1 LVDGT
6 ALWFD
11 ARGYEVVRVDEC
23 DDGELVITVQSTA
36 TTVGCPSCG
45 VRARAKDRR
54 LVSLRGAPHGS
65 RPVRVVWHKRVW
77 SCPDADCAM
86 RTWTERDDELAAPRR
101 VLTTSAARWAC
112 EQLCSPQQSTAGVAR
127 TLGVSWSTAWSAVLE
142 HGQPQIDDPQRI
154 PEVVEMAGFDETVMQ
169 PASRGRRRRF
179 ITAVVDVTTSQILDV
194 FEGRNAQ
201 DLRAW
206 LIRQP
211 WEWRAQIRVVSVDP
225 HEGYRNALTVGATLA
240 DDVTLVVDPFH
251 IVRLANMALTRC
263 RQRVQQ
269 QLLGHR
275 GRTTDPLYGLRKLLL
290 LGAERVDERGWQR
303 IHAALAAGDPDDE
316 VRDCWV
322 AKEYVRD
329 IYLTDDPVHAEAA
342 LDRAIAWCDDH
353 ESPRELRR
361 LAKTLKRWR
370 AAILAHHDTG
380 ASNGRVEAANLT
392 IKQVKRAGRGYRNL
406 RNYRLRILLAAGR
419 PRDTQRV
426 TSLRARPRSVA

>member
-1 LVDGT
+1 MVDGT

-11 ARGYEVVRVDEC
+11 ARGYEVLGVDER
-23 DDGELVITVQSTA
+23 DDGELVITVQSIKSL
-36 TTVGCPSCG
+36 VGCPTCG

-54 LVSLRGAPHGS
+54 PVTLRGAPHGS

-77 SCPDADCAM
+77 SCPDRDCAM

-101 VLTTSAARWAC
+101 VLTTAAARWIC
-112 EQLCSPQQSTAGVAR
+112 EQLCSPQQSCAAVAR
-127 TLGVSWSTAWSAVLE
+127 SVGVSWSTAWSAVLE
-142 HGQPQIDDPQRI
+142 HGRPQIDDAERI
-154 PEVVEMAGFDETVMQ
+154 PEAVEMAGFDETVMQ

-179 ITAVVDVTTSQILDV
+179 VTAVVDVTTSQILDV

-201 DLRAW
+201 DLRGW
-206 LIRQP
+206 LIRQR

-251 IVRLANMALTRC
+251 IVRLGNMALTRC

-275 GRTTDPLYGLRKLLL
+275 GRKTDPLYGLRKLLL
-290 LGAERVDERGWQR
+290 LGSERVDERGWQR
-303 IHAALAAGDPDDE
+303 LHAALATGDPDDE

-329 IYLTDDPVHAEAA
+329 IYLTDDRDEAEAA
-342 LDRAIAWCDDH
+342 LDRAIAWCEDED
-353 ESPRELRR
+353 SPRELHR

-370 AAILAHHDTG
+370 AAILAHHATG

-392 IKQVKRAGRGYRNL
+392 IKQVKRTGRGYRNIA
-406 RNYRLRILLAAGR
+406 NYRLRILLAASR
-419 PRDTQRV
+419 RRDTQPV
-426 TSLRARPRSVA
+426 TNLRARPRSVA